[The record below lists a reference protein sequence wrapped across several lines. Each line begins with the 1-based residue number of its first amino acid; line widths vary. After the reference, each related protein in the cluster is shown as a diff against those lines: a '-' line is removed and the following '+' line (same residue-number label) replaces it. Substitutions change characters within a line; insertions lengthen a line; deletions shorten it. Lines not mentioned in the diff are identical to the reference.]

1 LVRWAKVL
9 KEGEAEIVEQE
20 GRQARTARAVRFGVY
35 EVDLEAR
42 ELRKRGVKV
51 NLQEQPFQVLTLL
64 ITHPGQLLT
73 REELQKQIWLE
84 DTLIDSDLGLNTA
97 VKKIRTALGDS
108 ADNPRFC
115 SGVREQRD
123 WGL

>member
-1 LVRWAKVL
+1 MVRWAKVL

-20 GRQARTARAVRFGVY
+20 GRQARTARAVGFGVY

-64 ITHPGQLLT
+64 I
-73 REELQKQIWLE
+73 
-84 DTLIDSDLGLNTA
+84 D
-97 VKKIRTALGDS
+97 
-108 ADNPRFC
+108 
-115 SGVREQRD
+115 
-123 WGL
+123 